1 MARIRRIGRARA
13 RLLGREA
20 SPVLVVLLLSLLLGA
35 CGHASAPAPPPEAD
49 GLARPPFVRVDT
61 ETGPTLFVLGT
72 VHLGPAEG
80 WRFSPEIE
88 HVLAEADTLV
98 LEIDVGG
105 LDPDAVAN
113 ATAER
118 VILQGGKRLP
128 DVLTPE
134 TNAVLR
140 ARDAELAAAGL
151 TERARSLYE
160 PWFLAVGLV
169 ELIAQRSDFDLA
181 ASAESAVM
189 ARFGGD
195 ETLALETFVEQ
206 LDMLDQLP
214 LALQDLLLRDALSRL
229 GQADEDLIALVDAWR
244 TGDRPSLVEQSRA
257 GVDELPELERVYTV
271 LLDDRNLRWIE
282 QLDALARDPARRDQ
296 TVVVAVGALHVVGDV
311 GVPALLQ
318 KAGYTV
324 TRIH

>member
-1 MARIRRIGRARA
+1 MARFQRNPRARA
-13 RLLGREA
+13 RSFGGATRGGVVLA
-20 SPVLVVLLLSLLLGA
+20 LVVLLVGA
-35 CGHASAPAPPPEAD
+35 CSRAPGAAAVAADD
-49 GLARPPFVRVDT
+49 GLARPPFVRIDT
-61 ETGPTLFVLGT
+61 EAGPTLFVLGT

-98 LEIDVGG
+98 LEIDVAA
-105 LDPDAVAN
+105 LDPDAVAD

-128 DVLTPE
+128 DVLSPE
-134 TNAVLR
+134 TNAVLE
-140 ARDAELAAAGL
+140 ARDPELSAAGL
-151 TERARSLYE
+151 TARARSLYE

-169 ELIAQRSDFDLA
+169 ELIAQRSDWSLA
-181 ASAESAVM
+181 ASAEAAVLE
-189 ARFGGD
+189 RFGGD
-195 ETLALETFVEQ
+195 ETLALETYVAQ
-206 LDMLDQLP
+206 LDMLDGLP

-229 GQADEDLIALVDAWR
+229 GKADEDLIELVDAWR
-244 TGDRPSLVEQSRA
+244 RGDRPALIDQSRA

-271 LLDDRNLRWIE
+271 LLDDRNERWIE
-282 QLDALARDPARRDQ
+282 RLDAIARDPARRDQ
-296 TVVVAVGALHVVGDV
+296 TVLVALHVVGDV

-318 KAGYTV
+318 KAGYSV

>member
-1 MARIRRIGRARA
+1 MARIRRAAGARA

-35 CGHASAPAPPPEAD
+35 CGHAREATRAAEDD

-61 ETGPTLFVLGT
+61 QTGPTLFVLGT

-134 TNAVLR
+134 TNAALR

-296 TVVVAVGALHVVGDV
+296 TVLVAVGALHVVGDV
-311 GVPALLQ
+311 GLPVLLQ

-324 TRIH
+324 TPIH

>member
-1 MARIRRIGRARA
+1 MARIRRAARARA

-20 SPVLVVLLLSLLLGA
+20 SPGLVVLLLALVLGA
-35 CGHASAPAPPPEAD
+35 CGHAAGPSSAPETD

-61 ETGPTLFVLGT
+61 EAGPTLFVLGT
-72 VHLGPAEG
+72 VHLGPVEG

-151 TERARSLYE
+151 TEHARSLYE

-195 ETLALETFVEQ
+195 ETLALETFVAQ

-244 TGDRPSLVEQSRA
+244 TGDRPSLIEQSRA

-282 QLDALARDPARRDQ
+282 QLDALARDPARRDE